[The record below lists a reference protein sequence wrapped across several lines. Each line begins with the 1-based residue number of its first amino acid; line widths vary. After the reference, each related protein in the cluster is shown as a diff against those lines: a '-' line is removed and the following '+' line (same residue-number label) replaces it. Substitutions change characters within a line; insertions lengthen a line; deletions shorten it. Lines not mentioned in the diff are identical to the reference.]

1 MNRRGRIDAAVVTHG
16 WAIEEPGSM
25 HGTTAVRSGVT
36 GPSDVLS
43 LIRKCNSDTIEVLS

>member
-16 WAIEEPGSM
+16 WTIGNTGSM
-25 HGTTAVRSGVT
+25 DGTAAVRSGVT
-36 GPSDVLS
+36 APSAVLS